1 MTTLKLVLTALAR
14 YIKIWKKESHMYS
27 VWKVMLLF
35 SKTQKRTKIV
45 LLTYLEWP
53 FSSLTDVNTTLKKD
67 DRKGWC
73 IQCTGLVKCIR
84 DYISYSQPCLLIEA
98 SYALVELTFENQPI
112 FLLFYSFISWKTL
125 KRAIKG

>member
-1 MTTLKLVLTALAR
+1 MTALKLVLTALAR

-67 DRKGWC
+67 DRKG
-73 IQCTGLVKCIR
+73 
-84 DYISYSQPCLLIEA
+84 
-98 SYALVELTFENQPI
+98 
-112 FLLFYSFISWKTL
+112 
-125 KRAIKG
+125 